1 MDKEEFKFLDKTIEL
16 EKREELDSSYKIRSY
31 TDKLRLMESKK
42 IPQKPIEDVLD
53 DLSLKNSYISKKTKD
68 SISKI
73 VYSPKD
79 RIIVVTTHLGQDIIW
94 NRGKLIYS
102 YGWFFFVSKPK
113 SKQKSSKA
121 NRKKNL
127 KKKKKP

>member
-1 MDKEEFKFLDKTIEL
+1 MAIEEFKFLEKAIEL
-16 EKREELDSSYKIRSY
+16 EKREEIGSSYKIKSY
-31 TDKLRLMESKK
+31 SEKMKLMESKK
-42 IPQKPIEDVLD
+42 IPQKLIEDVLN
-53 DLSLKNSYISKKTKD
+53 DLLLKNSYISKKTKD

-73 VYSPKD
+73 IYSPKD

-113 SKQKSSKA
+113 SKQKSKKA
-121 NRKKNL
+121 NKANKRGRL
-127 KKKKKP
+127 F

>member
-1 MDKEEFKFLDKTIEL
+1 MDKEEFKF
-16 EKREELDSSYKIRSY
+16 Y

-42 IPQKPIEDVLD
+42 IPQKPIEDVLN
-53 DLSLKNSYISKKTKD
+53 DLLLKNSYISKKTKD

-73 VYSPKD
+73 IYSPKD

-102 YGWFFFVSKPK
+102 YGWFFFCF
-113 SKQKSSKA
+113 
-121 NRKKNL
+121 
-127 KKKKKP
+127 